1 MTLAADDFASIRPIT
16 AVDGLDEN
24 RISYML
30 HLNKLRLERIFWHWT
45 ILSQEETDRFF
56 FNSRRG
62 VVVTLLMVTVF
73 L

>member
-56 FNSRRG
+56 F
-62 VVVTLLMVTVF
+62 
-73 L
+73 